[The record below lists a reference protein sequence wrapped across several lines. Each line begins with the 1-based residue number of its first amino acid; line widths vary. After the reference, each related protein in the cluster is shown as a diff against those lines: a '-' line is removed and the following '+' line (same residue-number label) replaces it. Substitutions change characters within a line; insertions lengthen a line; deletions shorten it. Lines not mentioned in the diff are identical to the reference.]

1 MPNSQDFD
9 QSANSTLT
17 KLLEVDAQL
26 AVQEAELLSQ
36 LESVQEKRQSLKTVV
51 SLFTHV
57 ASPATAPISLPAQT
71 PPVKKGFINKTLS
84 SLESSSTTIVPKAT
98 QH

>member
-1 MPNSQDFD
+1 VPNSQDFD

-26 AVQEAELLSQ
+26 AAQEAELLSQ

-51 SLFTHV
+51 SLFT
-57 ASPATAPISLPAQT
+57 
-71 PPVKKGFINKTLS
+71 
-84 SLESSSTTIVPKAT
+84 
-98 QH
+98 